1 VGGSSGGLNEAPGPA
16 SPTIASKNAGRRE
29 TGQAQLLPLH
39 RGAGYVPAMATSKM
53 SPSAALKVTEL
64 ESYSPRVGR
73 LNSLV
78 EQFAADKVN
87 PDNWSHQIKR
97 TAGDLRLKLMTAG
110 FESLSQICGT
120 MVMTLSRSGNH
131 GVKTRALREQVGN
144 LKFQLENAIRT
155 VVREDE
161 LERRKEEAKETKEG

>member
-1 VGGSSGGLNEAPGPA
+1 
-16 SPTIASKNAGRRE
+16 
-29 TGQAQLLPLH
+29 
-39 RGAGYVPAMATSKM
+39 MATSKM

-73 LNSLV
+73 LNALV
-78 EQFAADKVN
+78 EQFAAEKVN

-97 TAGDLRLKLMTAG
+97 TAGDLRLALMTAG

-120 MVMTLSRSGNH
+120 IVMTLSRSGNH
-131 GVKTRALREQVGN
+131 GVKTRALREHIGN

-161 LERRKEEAKETKEG
+161 LARRKEEEKEKDKETKEG